1 MVRNEEVSPINVE
14 YSEVSPRRDERI
26 IDNPFMRT
34 DNNAFGQMASLVNK
48 SDRQSGLRPPET
60 DQFFGTFVSNIED
73 KMDDDDQESN
83 QVVLPF
89 EVLIEQH
96 HLATF
101 LKAWDTFG
109 YRVKYTEFVRIL

>member
-1 MVRNEEVSPINVE
+1 
-14 YSEVSPRRDERI
+14 
-26 IDNPFMRT
+26 
-34 DNNAFGQMASLVNK
+34 
-48 SDRQSGLRPPET
+48 
-60 DQFFGTFVSNIED
+60 VSNIED
-73 KMDDDDQESN
+73 KMDDDEQESN

>member
-14 YSEVSPRRDERI
+14 YSEVSSSRDERM

-60 DQFFGTFVSNIED
+60 D
-73 KMDDDDQESN
+73 
-83 QVVLPF
+83 
-89 EVLIEQH
+89 
-96 HLATF
+96 
-101 LKAWDTFG
+101 
-109 YRVKYTEFVRIL
+109 

>member
-14 YSEVSPRRDERI
+14 YSEVSPRRDERM

-73 KMDDDDQESN
+73 KMDDDEQESN

>member
-73 KMDDDDQESN
+73 KMDDDEQESN